1 MLTYGARVGRV
12 VVWGRVTDL
21 QVVVFWFFFC
31 LFVPDMTVL
40 NKLQRNLNW
49 R

>member
-1 MLTYGARVGRV
+1 MGRV

-21 QVVVFWFFFC
+21 QVVVFWFFFVC

-40 NKLQRNLNW
+40 NKLQRNLKW